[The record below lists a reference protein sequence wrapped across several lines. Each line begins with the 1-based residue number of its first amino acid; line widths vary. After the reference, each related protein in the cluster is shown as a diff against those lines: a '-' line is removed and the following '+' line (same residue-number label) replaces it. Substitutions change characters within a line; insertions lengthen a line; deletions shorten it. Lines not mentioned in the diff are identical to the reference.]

1 MTVISLCNLS
11 HLAIYHNKDP
21 LSTTDS
27 FEPHKTMLSTSEVGR
42 KLFYASRDGEVALV
56 SQLLANH
63 SFDADDAT
71 AALGSARDPTIVRML
86 LQHGADV
93 RVVPMHMIP
102 LSDAPGEL
110 VRLLAEYKYDFKSDG
125 HRILQ

>member
-1 MTVISLCNLS
+1 MHLDSDVEQEDLC
-11 HLAIYHNKDP
+11 A
-21 LSTTDS
+21 
-27 FEPHKTMLSTSEVGR
+27 
-42 KLFYASRDGEVALV
+42 ASRDGDVALL

-71 AALGSARDPTIVRML
+71 VALEEAELSPAIVSIL

-93 RVVPMHMIP
+93 NAVPVRMIP

-110 VRLLAEYKYDFKSDG
+110 MRLLGKHNYDFKSDG
-125 HRILQ
+125 HRILQLISTTTFCLQRVD